1 MTPTSNDRP
10 RILIVDDNAAIHH
23 DFRQILDRRAR
34 AARQAS
40 LDELERELGGA
51 RPAPAAPA
59 MASYDLVFVHQGE
72 DAVTAVADAQR
83 DKRPFACA
91 FVDIRMPPGIDGIEA
106 IVRMWKLEPELE
118 IVLCSAYSDYS
129 WEDITRRLDPGD
141 RLLVLRKPFDPME
154 VRQLAACLSEKWR
167 RGRALAARLRDL
179 EVQVQAEVE
188 ARLCDRARHDDEQRR
203 SRRLEVLGQLSAGIA
218 HEINTPAQF
227 ASSSLEYLA
236 EILPT
241 LGDALVELR
250 ACLTGLASG
259 ELAVMAACARADR
272 VAFADALVEAPKA
285 IAAAR
290 TGLARISRVVQSVR
304 THAHVRGHGGIA
316 AIDVNEQVR
325 AALELARNEYKQDAE
340 VVVDL
345 ADVPRVRGDAGELC
359 LAILNLIINAAHAI
373 HDKRMTT
380 GARGVLTVATRY
392 AHDRVE
398 VSIADTGAGIPDE
411 VRDHVFEPFF
421 TTKPIGRGTGQGLA
435 IARETIVEHH
445 HGAIRFETET
455 GKGTVFVIELPA
467 HVEAG
472 AA

>member
-1 MTPTSNDRP
+1 MSNERP

-34 AARQAS
+34 AARAAS
-40 LDELERELGGA
+40 LDELERELAGGGA
-51 RPAPAAPA
+51 APAAPA
-59 MASYDLVFVHQGE
+59 VASYELVFAHQGE
-72 DAVTAVADAQR
+72 DAVRAVADAHR
-83 DKRPFACA
+83 DHQPFACA

-106 IVRMWKLEPELE
+106 IARIWKLDPELE
-118 IVLCSAYSDYS
+118 VVLCSAYSDYS

-179 EVQVQAEVE
+179 EAKVEAEVE
-188 ARLCDRARHDDEQRR
+188 ARLRDRARHDDEQRR

-227 ASSSLEYLA
+227 AGTSLEYLA
-236 EILPT
+236 ELVPT
-241 LGDALVELR
+241 LATALGELR
-250 ACLTGLASG
+250 ACLDGVATGRLTA
-259 ELAVMAACARADR
+259 AAACALADQLT
-272 VAFADALVEAPKA
+272 FADALAEVPTA
-285 IAAAR
+285 IADAR
-290 TGLARISRVVQSVR
+290 TGLARISRVVASVR
-304 THAHVRGHGGIA
+304 THSHVRGHGGIA
-316 AIDVNEQVR
+316 SVDVNEQVR

-345 ADVPRVRGDAGELC
+345 TVVPRVRGDAGELC

-380 GARGVLTVATRY
+380 GARGVLSVTTRC
-392 AHDRVE
+392 ARDRVQ
-398 VSIADTGAGIPDE
+398 VLIADTGGGIPTE
-411 VRDHVFEPFF
+411 VRDRVFEPFF

-435 IARETIVEHH
+435 IARETIVERH
-445 HGAIRFETET
+445 HGALRFETET

-467 HVEAG
+467 LAEVG